1 MIIECFSNVRGFDE
15 AQEFINDLNELK
27 CDDSVFSIDYNGADS
42 YTIRGSVT
50 KADWDRLDLQSDFM
64 EI

>member
-1 MIIECFSNVRGFDE
+1 MIECFSCIRGSSE
-15 AQEFINDLNELK
+15 AQGILDDLNELK
-27 CDDSVFSIDYNGADS
+27 SSDSHFSLDYNGADS

-50 KADWDRLDLQSDFM
+50 REDWDRLDLQSDFM